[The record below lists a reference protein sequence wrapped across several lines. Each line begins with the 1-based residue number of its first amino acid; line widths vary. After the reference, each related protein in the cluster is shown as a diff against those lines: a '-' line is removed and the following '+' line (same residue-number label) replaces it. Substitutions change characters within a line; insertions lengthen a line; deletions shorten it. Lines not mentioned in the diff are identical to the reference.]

1 MKKARRQIRIE
12 AHPIY
17 ELEEN
22 DIGKEITIVD
32 INGEFFTGTFK
43 EIVDDNVI
51 LQNPGELIGLGLPL
65 KSVICFFYGNLEQQ
79 RQLQYKTKNDDNTH

>member
-1 MKKARRQIRIE
+1 MKQVKVRRQVKIE
-12 AHPIY
+12 AQPIY

-51 LQNPGELIGLGLPL
+51 LQNPGELIGLGFPL
-65 KSVICFFYGNLEQQ
+65 KSVICFFYGKLEDEIK
-79 RQLQYKTKNDDNTH
+79 KTY

>member
-12 AHPIY
+12 AQPIY

-22 DIGKEITIVD
+22 YIGKEITIVD

-43 EIVDDNVI
+43 EIVDDIVI

-65 KSVICFFYGNLEQQ
+65 KSVICFFYGKLEDAIK
-79 RQLQYKTKNDDNTH
+79 KTDNNK

>member
-1 MKKARRQIRIE
+1 MKKARRQIKIE
-12 AHPIY
+12 AQPIY

-65 KSVICFFYGNLEQQ
+65 KSVICFFYGKLEDAIKKQINN
-79 RQLQYKTKNDDNTH
+79 K

>member
-12 AHPIY
+12 AQPIY

-65 KSVICFFYGNLEQQ
+65 KSVICFFYGKLEDAIK
-79 RQLQYKTKNDDNTH
+79 RQINNK

>member
-12 AHPIY
+12 AKPID

-22 DIGKEITIVD
+22 DIGKEITLVNMI
-32 INGEFFTGTFK
+32 GEFFTGTFK

-51 LQNPGELIGLGLPL
+51 LQNPGELISLGLPL
-65 KSVICFFYGNLEQQ
+65 KSVLCFFYGNLKQQ
-79 RQLQYKTKNDDNTH
+79 IQLSNGKKKV

>member
-12 AHPIY
+12 AQPIY

-65 KSVICFFYGNLEQQ
+65 KSVICFFYGKLEDAIKKQINN
-79 RQLQYKTKNDDNTH
+79 K

>member
-12 AHPIY
+12 AQPIY

-22 DIGKEITIVD
+22 DIGKEITIID

-65 KSVICFFYGNLEQQ
+65 KSVICFFYGKLEDAIK
-79 RQLQYKTKNDDNTH
+79 KTDNNK

>member
-12 AHPIY
+12 AQPIY

-65 KSVICFFYGNLEQQ
+65 KSLICFFYGKLEDAIKKQTNN
-79 RQLQYKTKNDDNTH
+79 K

>member
-12 AHPIY
+12 AQPIY

-65 KSVICFFYGNLEQQ
+65 KSVICFFYGKLEDAIK
-79 RQLQYKTKNDDNTH
+79 RQINNN

>member
-12 AHPIY
+12 AKPID

-22 DIGKEITIVD
+22 DIGKEITLVNMI
-32 INGEFFTGTFK
+32 GEFFTGTFK
-43 EIVDDNVI
+43 GIVDDNVI

-65 KSVICFFYGNLEQQ
+65 KSVLCFFYGKLEDAIKKQINN
-79 RQLQYKTKNDDNTH
+79 K

>member
-12 AHPIY
+12 AQPIY

-65 KSVICFFYGNLEQQ
+65 KSVICFFYGKLEDAIK
-79 RQLQYKTKNDDNTH
+79 KTDNNK